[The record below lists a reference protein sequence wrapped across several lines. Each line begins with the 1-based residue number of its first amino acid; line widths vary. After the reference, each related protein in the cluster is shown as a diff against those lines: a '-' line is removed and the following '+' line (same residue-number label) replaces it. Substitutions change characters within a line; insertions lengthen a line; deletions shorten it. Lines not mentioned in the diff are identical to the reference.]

1 MTKELTGS
9 FYVVIPQR
17 EQVLEVVE
25 HYDGYPIGKRLI
37 NLSYVSYKSCNIG
50 NKRVGAIMGKMIPER
65 PLEKM
70 TRKETINELME
81 HIYGANAK
89 KVPFI
94 TICA

>member
-1 MTKELTGS
+1 MTKELTAN
-9 FYVVIPQR
+9 FYVIIPQR

-37 NLSYVSYKSCNIG
+37 NLSYISYRSNNIG
-50 NKRVGAIMGKMIPER
+50 SKRSAAIMGKMIPER

-70 TRKETINELME
+70 TQKEMIKELME